1 MLSHKQRHGNRQMI
15 YLVELYQ
22 REHPEQDGVIDPD
35 AVTEWAIETGRYI
48 PPPISAHKLLRQKI
62 SRAIRN
68 HYTEDLQGREVRKY
82 HVVVEHD
89 GDKTHTTVYSI
100 ENAPPEHMRKSCSL
114 RRRSA
119 LRDVL
124 QLKLDFDSYNE
135 NNKFG
140 VQLSPL
146 DFDFNKDVEEMSL
159 PTFYPLEA
167 PEDQVDIN
175 DDDDDNE

>member
-15 YLVELYQ
+15 FLVELYQ
-22 REHPEQDGVIDPD
+22 RDHPEEDGVIDPD
-35 AVTEWAIETGRYI
+35 AVTAWAIETGRYI
-48 PPPISAHKLLRQKI
+48 PPPISQYKLLRRKI
-62 SRAIRN
+62 SRALRN
-68 HYTEDLQGREVRKY
+68 HYMEDPQGREVRKY
-82 HVVVEHD
+82 HAVVEHD
-89 GDKTHTTVYSI
+89 VDKTHTTVYSI
-100 ENAPPEHMRKSCSL
+100 ENAPPEHMRQSCSL

-140 VQLSPL
+140 VELPPL

-167 PEDQVDIN
+167 PEDELDIN
-175 DDDDDNE
+175 DDDDNE